1 MNEEEKLKNKEVC
14 DKLTELFS
22 RDVRSMTRLGEAFF
36 KKGRKHSG
44 LGKYSDLYGKSYPLA
59 ADTETNFRCSLD
71 RFSENDSNRIF
82 NFLAVRY
89 GFNSDSLRRKR
100 IVWAKGEIEG
110 LLQITGLS
118 YQEFFRDVLGI
129 SIPMPSPHEHQ
140 LIDRMDNMG
149 DASLAKLKAIVEDL
163 DPHLERAEDGSVYS
177 IPSARIKSL
186 VRYRKAA
193 TETNREFIRKL
204 HGDTEGTMQ
213 TLSVRRTAFN
223 IQQVVEAAE
232 LMDAPLFW
240 VLCCENFPLY
250 AKRIETDYV
259 FALYKFLSLDNR
271 KLFQTAAE
279 CISAA
284 ESEVTSNV

>member
-129 SIPMPSPHEHQ
+129 SIPMPPPQEHQ

-163 DPHLERAEDGSVYS
+163 DPHLECAEDGSVYS
-177 IPSARIKSL
+177 IPSA
-186 VRYRKAA
+186 
-193 TETNREFIRKL
+193 
-204 HGDTEGTMQ
+204 
-213 TLSVRRTAFN
+213 
-223 IQQVVEAAE
+223 
-232 LMDAPLFW
+232 
-240 VLCCENFPLY
+240 
-250 AKRIETDYV
+250 
-259 FALYKFLSLDNR
+259 
-271 KLFQTAAE
+271 
-279 CISAA
+279 SA
-284 ESEVTSNV
+284 V

>member
-1 MNEEEKLKNKEVC
+1 M
-14 DKLTELFS
+14 LF
-22 RDVRSMTRLGEAFF
+22 RS
-36 KKGRKHSG
+36 
-44 LGKYSDLYGKSYPLA
+44 
-59 ADTETNFRCSLD
+59 
-71 RFSENDSNRIF
+71 
-82 NFLAVRY
+82 
-89 GFNSDSLRRKR
+89 
-100 IVWAKGEIEG
+100 
-110 LLQITGLS
+110 LQITGLS

-129 SIPMPSPHEHQ
+129 SIPMPSSQEHQ
-140 LIDRMDNMG
+140 LIDRMDNIG

>member
-71 RFSENDSNRIF
+71 RFSEDDSNRIF

-118 YQEFFRDVLGI
+118 YQEFFRDAAAFR
-129 SIPMPSPHEHQ
+129 SEHD
-140 LIDRMDNMG
+140 IGVRIIRNIRVYMFAFG
-149 DASLAKLKAIVEDL
+149 GRHVDL
-163 DPHLERAEDGSVYS
+163 CS
-177 IPSARIKSL
+177 RIL
-186 VRYRKAA
+186 
-193 TETNREFIRKL
+193 L
-204 HGDTEGTMQ
+204 
-213 TLSVRRTAFN
+213 
-223 IQQVVEAAE
+223 
-232 LMDAPLFW
+232 
-240 VLCCENFPLY
+240 
-250 AKRIETDYV
+250 
-259 FALYKFLSLDNR
+259 
-271 KLFQTAAE
+271 
-279 CISAA
+279 
-284 ESEVTSNV
+284 

>member
-36 KKGRKHSG
+36 KKGRKHGG

-71 RFSENDSNRIF
+71 RFSEDDSNRIF

-129 SIPMPSPHEHQ
+129 SIPMPSSQEHQ
-140 LIDRMDNMG
+140 LIDRMDNIG
-149 DASLAKLKAIVEDL
+149 DAALAKLKAIVEDL

-186 VRYRKAA
+186 VR
-193 TETNREFIRKL
+193 
-204 HGDTEGTMQ
+204 
-213 TLSVRRTAFN
+213 
-223 IQQVVEAAE
+223 
-232 LMDAPLFW
+232 
-240 VLCCENFPLY
+240 
-250 AKRIETDYV
+250 
-259 FALYKFLSLDNR
+259 
-271 KLFQTAAE
+271 
-279 CISAA
+279 
-284 ESEVTSNV
+284 